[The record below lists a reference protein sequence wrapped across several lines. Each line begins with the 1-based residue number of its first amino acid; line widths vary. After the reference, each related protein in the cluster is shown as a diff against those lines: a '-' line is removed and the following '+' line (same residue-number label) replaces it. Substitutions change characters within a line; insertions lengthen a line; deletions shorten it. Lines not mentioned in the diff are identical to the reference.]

1 MSDKSINSPLKGKII
16 AIDGP
21 AGAGKSTTAR
31 MVAERLGFIY
41 LDTGAM
47 YRALT
52 HYALTHD
59 IALSDE
65 AALGIIAETRP
76 LQFRNE
82 DGVNRVFFDGEDVT
96 EPIRTPEVTAAVS
109 EVSAHRRVRTAMVAR
124 QTDIGRHGSIV
135 AEGRDTTTVVFPHA
149 DLKVYL
155 DASVSER
162 ARRRLL
168 DLGRIGVDTTVEALE
183 DDIRRRDQYDSNREH
198 SPLTRAGDAV
208 VIDTSNLTFDEQVE
222 RIVALA
228 LKLLK

>member
-1 MSDKSINSPLKGKII
+1 MSDKSINSQLKGKII

-31 MVAERLGFIY
+31 MVAERLGFVY

-65 AALGIIAETRP
+65 TALGKIAETRP

-82 DGVNRVFFDGEDVT
+82 DGVNRVFLGGEDVT
-96 EPIRTPEVTAAVS
+96 EPIRTPAVTAAVS
-109 EVSAHRRVRTAMVAR
+109 EISAHQRVRAAMVAQ
-124 QTDIGRHGSIV
+124 QTEIGRHGSIV

-168 DLGRIGVDTTVEALE
+168 DLGRIGVTTTAEALE
-183 DDIRRRDQYDSNREH
+183 DDIRRRDAHDSNRKH
-198 SPLTRAGDAV
+198 SPLTQAGDAV
-208 VIDTSNLTFDEQVE
+208 VIDTSNLTFEEQVE